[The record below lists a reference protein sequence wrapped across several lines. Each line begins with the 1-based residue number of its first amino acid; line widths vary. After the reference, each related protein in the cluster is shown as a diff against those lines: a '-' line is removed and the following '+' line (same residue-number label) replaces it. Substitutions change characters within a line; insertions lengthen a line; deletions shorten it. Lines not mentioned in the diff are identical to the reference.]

1 VGHSPGGWRKS
12 KAPDEASLLDASH
25 VQTTG
30 HRKRWAIG
38 RIGSG
43 RPPCG
48 GSRWQA
54 EAQLRVGQ
62 DVAKATKNSAESGPA
77 EAGLPRSGSP
87 ENGLPGA
94 GPAPNAPADHRSVG
108 EQRPL
113 LLLVDG
119 HSLAFRSFYAFAK
132 GGEGGLATRDG
143 VPTSVT
149 YGFLKAL
156 LDNVKGLTPQGVV
169 IAFDTAEPTFRH
181 NADAAYKAH
190 RDEAPEHFF
199 TDLANLQEILAG
211 AMDLPLCM
219 APGYEADDVLGTLA
233 NRAANDGWR
242 VRILSGDRDL
252 FQLVDD
258 ERDIAILYM
267 GGGPYARNAGPQ
279 VIRREGVI
287 SKLGVTPEE
296 VVDLKA
302 LTGDA
307 SDNIPGVKGVGP
319 KTAIVLLQAHH
330 TLDGIYA
337 ALDQQKGALRAKLEA
352 DRDNAFRSR
361 MLAEILVDIPL
372 PSEPRL
378 ALGSLDRDALAQRL
392 EELELH
398 SLARQLEAFEGV
410 FSGAAASGRA
420 KAQTTTPSSKAAGTA
435 SAQPAAAT
443 PSAFAGEPAERG
455 GHGQEPRSSSS
466 ASGDHPPAGAGGPE
480 SLAGSLLPVLEPQLI
495 ATTSAL
501 AALVERLLAATDPT
515 APIALDTETTA
526 LNPFQA
532 ELVGVGLCWGDGPAD
547 LAYIS
552 IGHQPAVA
560 EPAAD
565 LLTAAEPATDAPAQ
579 LPLAAVLTAL
589 APWLAST
596 AHPKALQNAKYD
608 RLVLMRHG
616 LELGGVVMD
625 TLLADYLRDAN
636 AKHGLEAMALREFGF
651 SPTGYTDLVPKGQTF
666 ASVPIAAAAL
676 YCGMDVHL
684 TWRLGRLLREQL
696 EAMGPRLL
704 PLLAQVEL
712 PLEPVL
718 AQMEA
723 TGIRID
729 TAYLAELSAELG
741 EQLHRLDGEAK
752 AAAGV
757 DFNLASPKQLG
768 ELLFDTL
775 GLDRKKS
782 RKTKTGWSTDAAVL
796 EKLEDDHAV
805 VPLVLEHRTLSKLKS
820 TYVDALP
827 LLVEAETGRVH
838 TDFNQAVTATG
849 RLSSSNPN
857 LQNIPIRTEYS
868 RRIRKAFLPQEGWHL
883 ISADYSQIELRIL
896 THLSGEEV
904 LVEAFRNGDDV
915 HALTA
920 RLLLDTTEVSAAERR
935 LGKTINFGVI
945 YGMGSQR
952 LARETELSP
961 SQAKEFLGKYKQR
974 YPKVFAFLELQ
985 ERLALSQG
993 YVETILGRRR
1003 PFPFDRNGL
1012 GRLLGKD
1019 PFEIDLEV
1027 ARRGGMEAQQ
1037 LRAAANAPIQGSSA
1051 DIIKLAM
1058 VTLQRTL
1065 EQQALPARLLLQV
1078 HDELVLE
1085 AAPEAREQVIATVK
1099 ATMEQAIQ
1107 LSVPLVVDTGWGPN
1121 WMEAK

>member
-1 VGHSPGGWRKS
+1 M
-12 KAPDEASLLDASH
+12 AAE
-25 VQTTG
+25 
-30 HRKRWAIG
+30 
-38 RIGSG
+38 GSSVA
-43 RPPCG
+43 G
-48 GSRWQA
+48 GSST
-54 EAQLRVGQ
+54 
-62 DVAKATKNSAESGPA
+62 ATG
-77 EAGLPRSGSP
+77 AGLVPAVGGS
-87 ENGLPGA
+87 
-94 GPAPNAPADHRSVG
+94 DK
-108 EQRPL
+108 PL

-132 GGEGGLATRDG
+132 GGDGGLSTQAG

-156 LDNVKGLTPQGVV
+156 LDNCKGLAPQGVV

-181 NADAAYKAH
+181 EADGAYKAH

-199 TDLANLQEILAG
+199 QDLANLQQILVEG
-211 AMDLPLCM
+211 LDLPLCM

-233 NRAANDGWR
+233 NRAADGGWR

-258 ERDIAILYM
+258 RRDIAVLYM
-267 GGGPYARNAGPQ
+267 GGGPYAKSSGPQ
-279 VIRREGVI
+279 EIRREGVI
-287 SKLGVTPEE
+287 AKLGVTPEE

-302 LTGDA
+302 LTGDS

-319 KTAIVLLQAHH
+319 KTAINLLAAYEHV
-330 TLDGIYA
+330 DGIYT
-337 ALDQQKGALRAKLEA
+337 ALEALEQAGPKAKDPKGVLKGALLQKLRD
-352 DRDNAFRSR
+352 DRENAYRSR

-378 ALGSLDRDALAQRL
+378 ALGEVRVDALAGSL

-398 SLARQLEAFEGV
+398 SLARQVERFAQV
-410 FSGAAASGRA
+410 FSAHPPVPAGGAGGQAAR
-420 KAQTTTPSSKAAGTA
+420 AAGTA
-435 SAQPAAAT
+435 RSAGGAG
-443 PSAFAGEPAERG
+443 SA
-455 GHGQEPRSSSS
+455 
-466 ASGDHPPAGAGGPE
+466 AGARVGDGALMAHQAAPASARPAQTTGTDPATATARASAE
-480 SLAGSLLPVLEPQLI
+480 TGASTASTAPALEPQLI
-495 ATTSAL
+495 TNPAEL
-501 AALVERLLAATDPT
+501 EALVARLLAATDPT

-532 ELVGVGLCWGDGPAD
+532 ELVGIGLAWGAGPD
-547 LAYIS
+547 ELAYIP
-552 IGHQPAVA
+552 IGHLPPVA
-560 EPAAD
+560 PDLLSAPPAA
-565 LLTAAEPATDAPAQ
+565 PPQ
-579 LPLAAVLTAL
+579 LPLDAVLSAL
-589 APWLAST
+589 APWLAS
-596 AHPKALQNAKYD
+596 AGHPKTLQNAKYD
-608 RLVLMRHG
+608 RLVLLRHG
-616 LELGGVVMD
+616 LALEGVVMD

-636 AKHGLEAMALREFGF
+636 AKHGLDVLAERNYGF
-651 SPTGYTDLVPKGQTF
+651 TPTSYSALVPKGTTF
-666 ASVPIAAAAL
+666 AAVPITEAAL
-676 YCGMDVHL
+676 YCGMDVHV
-684 TWRLGRLLREQL
+684 TWRLTRLLRAQL
-696 EAMGPRLL
+696 AELGPALPALL
-704 PLLAQVEL
+704 DQVEL

-718 AQMEA
+718 ALMEA

-729 TAYLAELSAELG
+729 TGYLAELSTELAATLQ
-741 EQLHRLDGEAK
+741 QLEADAK

-796 EKLEDDHAV
+796 EKLEEAHPV

-827 LLVEAETGRVH
+827 ALVEPETGRVH

-857 LQNIPIRTEYS
+857 LQNIPIRTEFS
-868 RRIRKAFLPQEGWHL
+868 RRIRKAFLPQEGWSL
-883 ISADYSQIELRIL
+883 VSADYSQIELRIL
-896 THLSGEEV
+896 AHLSGEEV
-904 LVEAFRNGDDV
+904 LVEAYRTGDDV

-920 RLLLDTTEVSAAERR
+920 RLLLDKAEGEAVSSDERR

-945 YGMGSQR
+945 YGMGAQR
-952 LARETELSP
+952 FARETGVG
-961 SQAKEFLGKYKQR
+961 QAQSKEFLSKYKQR

-985 ERLALSQG
+985 ERLALSRG

-1003 PFPFDRNGL
+1003 PFAFDPSGL
-1012 GRLLGKD
+1012 GRLRGKD
-1019 PFEIDLEV
+1019 PLEIDLEV
-1027 ARRGGMEAQQ
+1027 ARRGGLEAQQ

-1058 VTLQRTL
+1058 VQLHHRL
-1065 EQQALPARLLLQV
+1065 AASGLPARLLLQV

-1085 AAPEAREQVIATVK
+1085 AAPEALDAVLALTRS
-1099 ATMEQAIQ
+1099 TMEQAVA
-1107 LSVPLVVDTGWGPN
+1107 LTVPLLVETGVGPN